1 MKQCREHPHRKAAY
15 FCHTCKAPLCKDCAE
30 EPKEGIYTCFQC
42 GMQQSVS
49 EVGHSLTE
57 KQEKAVGKKS
67 RKEKKWGPFNLFLTA
82 SSVLIVVMW
91 GVIIFGGY
99 PAPAGAAKFVKDGRV
114 LQFIVD
120 SALKRYA
127 HYEGD
132 TYPEELSDLV
142 PRYMY
147 LEESEIFNL
156 EGLSYKRDPEKGYRL
171 SLRNPKKGE
180 TNVIISSK
188 GIEYVSSAIG
198 EIK

>member
-1 MKQCREHPHRKAAY
+1 
-15 FCHTCKAPLCKDCAE
+15 
-30 EPKEGIYTCFQC
+30 
-42 GMQQSVS
+42 MQQSVS
-49 EVGHSLTE
+49 EAGHSLTE
-57 KQEKAVGKKS
+57 KQEKVVRKES
-67 RKEKKWGPFNLFLTA
+67 RKEKKWGPFDLFLTA
-82 SSVLIVVMW
+82 SSLLILVMW

-99 PAPAGAAKFVKDGRV
+99 PAPAGAGKVVKDGRV

-120 SALKRYA
+120 GAIRCYA

-132 TYPEELSDLV
+132 TYPQELSDLV

-156 EGLSYKRDPEKGYRL
+156 KNLSYERDPEKGYRL

-188 GIEYVSSAIG
+188 GIEYVSSALG